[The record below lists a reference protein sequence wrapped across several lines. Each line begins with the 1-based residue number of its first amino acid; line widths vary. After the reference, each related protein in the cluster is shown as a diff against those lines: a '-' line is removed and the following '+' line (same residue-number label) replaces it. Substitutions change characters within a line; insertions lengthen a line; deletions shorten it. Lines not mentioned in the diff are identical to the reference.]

1 MNNWFDNRTRGFC
14 HPALYRRRKGGEAGK
29 MRRVREENG
38 EEREGKEEKEDKSE
52 GKERKK
58 DDEWEGRRGPNA
70 EHWEVAGKLPV
81 NGSLE
86 KRSSRTIYILSMRQ
100 NYIIAHTRN
109 HTAHTQD
116 WDLRRVGWGGMEGRE
131 KQQTEE
137 TRGRE
142 IKRES
147 GGRQRRKVTWNDLK
161 VIDTGCSQLRNGQ
174 HVFFY
179 HSGVWL
185 GAWVCVSVSG
195 RVCVPNLL
203 EISCSGWNYLHV
215 LLSRSNQAQ
224 KCNVHVDKTGA
235 RLQMCAHSQTYWST
249 AEDKH
254 ITHNTHKSTRTHASW
269 SNYILL
275 WIRALI

>member
-116 WDLRRVGWGGMEGRE
+116 WDLRRVGWGGGWKEE
-131 KQQTEE
+131 KSNRQRKQG
-137 TRGRE
+137 GRE

-147 GGRQRRKVTWNDLK
+147 GGETEKKSDMKWFESHWYGMFPAKEWTAWF
-161 VIDTGCSQLRNGQ
+161 
-174 HVFFY
+174 FFY

-185 GAWVCVSVSG
+185 GARVCVSG

>member
-29 MRRVREENG
+29 MRREWGKKMERKERERRRKKTRVREKK
-38 EEREGKEEKEDKSE
+38 RE
-52 GKERKK
+52 K

-116 WDLRRVGWGGMEGRE
+116 WDLRRVGGWGGGMEGRE

-137 TRGRE
+137 TRGEGDKKGERGGDRE
-142 IKRES
+142 EKWHEMIWKSLIR
-147 GGRQRRKVTWNDLK
+147 D
-161 VIDTGCSQLRNGQ
+161 
-174 HVFFY
+174 
-179 HSGVWL
+179 
-185 GAWVCVSVSG
+185 
-195 RVCVPNLL
+195 VP
-203 EISCSGWNYLHV
+203 S
-215 LLSRSNQAQ
+215 
-224 KCNVHVDKTGA
+224 
-235 RLQMCAHSQTYWST
+235 
-249 AEDKH
+249 
-254 ITHNTHKSTRTHASW
+254 
-269 SNYILL
+269 
-275 WIRALI
+275 